1 MPYQTSYS
9 QFQPSGYPGMQ
20 ADLSEWDASSKTATA
35 TIAFGAP
42 VQRNGDESCSP
53 YASGGE
59 YLGIAKATHKVTG
72 TVADSYEQYD
82 TVPVANEGVWWG
94 IAGAAIT
101 VGAGL
106 NWDTVAGRW
115 TTAATSGTVLAVAGA
130 EAESAAAANGSLF
143 KVRLRRIPS

>member
-20 ADLSEWDASSKTATA
+20 ADMSEWDAGAKTATA

-42 VQRNGDESCSP
+42 VQRSGDESCAP
-53 YASGGE
+53 FTTGE
-59 YLGIAKATHKVTG
+59 YIGIAKATHKVAG

-82 TVPVANEGVWWG
+82 GLPVANEGVWWG
-94 IAGAAIT
+94 MANTAITAGAA
-101 VGAGL
+101 V
-106 NWDTVAGRW
+106 NWDSATLRW
-115 TTAATSGTVLAVAGA
+115 TTASVAGAIYAVPGA
-130 EAESAAAANGSLF
+130 EAESAASGAGVLF